1 MPNFRL
7 IDQPQTEIEPL
18 GIGHLESHTA
28 WLVGYKG
35 GILSHTVWLAGHKE
49 LIAFTIISNRKQRRF
64 GLLEKNISFLL

>member
-1 MPNFRL
+1 MPKFKL

-18 GIGHLESHTA
+18 GIGHLESHTV

-49 LIAFTIISNRKQRRF
+49 LRICFKIKGPRPHF
-64 GLLEKNISFLL
+64 